1 MKLVVI
7 GDGKVGRSII
17 EHVSKEGHEIV
28 VIDIDPES
36 IEQIVE
42 KYDVL
47 AICGNGASYD
57 IQKSAGVDKN
67 SIVIA
72 ATDSDETNI
81 LSCLIAKKLGAKST
95 IARVRSYEYVNQI
108 GIIKNDLGI
117 TMTINPEKEAANEIT
132 KIINFPEALHIDSFA
147 TGKLDIVELYI
158 PENNELVGLQLS
170 QLHKKYSSRV
180 LVCAVQRDEDV
191 IIPTGQFVF
200 QAKDKIHI
208 TAKKSEIKSFIT
220 KANLV
225 EDKIKDVLII
235 GGGKISVYLGKE
247 LLKNKYNV
255 KIIENNYERCE
266 ELSEILPNA
275 SVICGDGS
283 DQTVLQE
290 EGIEQSDAVICAT
303 GIDEENIIVSI
314 YAYKLGIKKVVTKIS
329 KTSLVG
335 LMESISLASVISPQE
350 ITATKIISYLR
361 ALNNSRGSNIVNL
374 HKLINN
380 KVEALEFIA
389 KEDKNITGIQ
399 LKDLKLK
406 ENTMIAA
413 IIKDGQIIY
422 PSGTDII
429 EENDNVIVV
438 TTNQFLDDLSD
449 ILE

>member
-1 MKLVVI
+1 MKLIVI
-7 GDGKVGRSII
+7 GDGKVGRAIV
-17 EHVSKEGHEIV
+17 EHACKEGHEIV
-28 VIDIDPES
+28 VIDIEPES
-36 IEQIVE
+36 IDQIVE
-42 KYDVL
+42 KYDVMGV
-47 AICGNGASYD
+47 CGNGASYD

-67 SIVIA
+67 SLVIA

-81 LSCLIAKKLGAKST
+81 LSCLIAKKIGAKST
-95 IARVRSYEYVNQI
+95 IARVRNIEYMNQI
-108 GIIKNDLGI
+108 NIIKKDLGI
-117 TMTINPEKEAANEIT
+117 TMTINPEQEAANEIT
-132 KIINFPEALHIDSFA
+132 KIINFPEALQIDSFA
-147 TGKLDIVELYI
+147 AGKLDIVELYI
-158 PENNELVGLQLS
+158 PENSDLVGLQLMN
-170 QLHKKYSSRV
+170 LHKKYNARV
-180 LVCAVQRDEDV
+180 LVCAVQRDEEV

-208 TAKKSEIKSFIT
+208 TAKKSEIKNFIT

-225 EDKIKDVLII
+225 EDKIKDVMII

-255 KIIENNYERCE
+255 KIIESNYERCE
-266 ELSEILPNA
+266 ELSEVLPKA
-275 SVICGDGS
+275 SIICGDGS
-283 DQTVLQE
+283 DQVVLQE
-290 EGIEQSDAVICAT
+290 EGISQCDAVICAT

-314 YAYKLGIKKVVTKIS
+314 YAHKLGIQKIVTKIS

-361 ALNNSRGSNIVNL
+361 SLSNSRGSNIVTL

-389 KEDKNITGIQ
+389 KDDKDITGIE
-399 LKDLKLK
+399 LKDLRLK
-406 ENTMIAA
+406 PNTLIAA
-413 IIKDGQIIY
+413 IIREGQVIY

-429 EENDNVIVV
+429 EVNDSVIVV

>member
-1 MKLVVI
+1 MKLIVI
-7 GDGKVGRSII
+7 GDGKVGRAIV
-17 EHVSKEGHEIV
+17 EHASKEGHEIV
-28 VIDIDPES
+28 VIDIDSES

-42 KYDVL
+42 KYDVM

-67 SIVIA
+67 SLVIA

-95 IARVRSYEYVNQI
+95 IARVRSYEYMNQI
-108 GIIKNDLGI
+108 NIIKNDLGI
-117 TMTINPEKEAANEIT
+117 TMTINPEQEAANEIT
-132 KIINFPEALHIDSFA
+132 KIINFPEALQIDSFA
-147 TGKLDIVELYI
+147 TGKLDIVELYV

-170 QLHKKYSSRV
+170 QLHKKYSARV
-180 LVCAVQRDEDV
+180 LVCAVQRDDEV
-191 IIPTGQFVF
+191 IIPSGNFIF

-208 TAKKSEIKSFIT
+208 TAKKSEIKAFIT
-220 KANLV
+220 KANLA
-225 EDKIKDVLII
+225 EDKIKDVMII
-235 GGGKISVYLGKE
+235 GGGKIAVYLGKE

-255 KIIENNYERCE
+255 KIIENDYERCG
-266 ELSEILPNA
+266 ELSEVLPKA
-275 SVICGDGS
+275 SIIYGDGS
-283 DQTVLQE
+283 DQNVLLE
-290 EGIEQSDAVICAT
+290 EGIAQSDAVICTT

-314 YAYKLGIKKVVTKIS
+314 YAYKLGIQKIVTKIS

-361 ALNNSRGSNIVNL
+361 ALNNSRGSNIVTL

-389 KEDKNITGIQ
+389 KNDKDIIGIP
-399 LKDLKLK
+399 LKDLSIKS
-406 ENTMIAA
+406 NTMIAA
-413 IIKDGQIIY
+413 IIRNNNVIY
-422 PSGTDII
+422 PSGTDTIEVNDSVII
-429 EENDNVIVV
+429 V
-438 TTNQFLDDLSD
+438 TTNQFLDDLTD

>member
-7 GDGKVGRSII
+7 GDGKVGRAII
-17 EHVSKEGHEIV
+17 DHVSKEGHEIV

-42 KYDVL
+42 KYDVM
-47 AICGNGASYD
+47 AVCGNGASYD

-67 SIVIA
+67 SLVIA

-95 IARVRSYEYVNQI
+95 IARVRSYEYMNQI

-117 TMTINPEKEAANEIT
+117 TMTINPEQEAANEIT

-158 PENNELVGLQLS
+158 PEGNELVGLQLS
-170 QLHKKYSSRV
+170 QLHKKYSARV

-191 IIPTGQFVF
+191 IIPNGQFVF
-200 QAKDKIHI
+200 QAKDKIHV
-208 TAKKSEIKSFIT
+208 TAKKSEIKTFIT
-220 KANLV
+220 KANLD
-225 EDKIKDVLII
+225 ENKIKDVMII
-235 GGGKISVYLGKE
+235 GGGKIAVYLGKE

-255 KIIENNYERCE
+255 KILESNYERCQ
-266 ELSEILPNA
+266 ELSEVLPKA
-275 SVICGDGS
+275 SIIFGDGS
-283 DQTVLQE
+283 DQHVLLE
-290 EGIEQSDAVICAT
+290 EGIQQSDAVICTT

-314 YAYKLGIKKVVTKIS
+314 YAYKLGIQKIVTKIS

-361 ALNNSRGSNIVNL
+361 ALNNSRGSNIVTL

-389 KEDKNITGIQ
+389 KEDKNIIGIQ

-413 IIKDGQIIY
+413 IIKDGQVIY

-429 EENDNVIVV
+429 EVNDSVLIV
-438 TTNQFLDDLSD
+438 TTNQFLDDLTD